1 MGGLDDQTLAGFFDH
16 ADPGVRELA
25 IVLAEPRLEKSPQ
38 LIPHVAALADDPDAR
53 VRFQCALT
61 LGEVADPAVLDPLV
75 KIALAGSDDRWT
87 RLAVESSIAGRELDF
102 LARLAAAEKKA
113 AVGAEAGGGNVLL
126 LAELAQL
133 IGAAAAPADW
143 PAALEAI
150 VAAVRTRQFADQTAA
165 ISGFA
170 DALRQRHA
178 SSSASLPALARQ
190 SAQVGPYFDAL
201 LAEGLKIAVDPDQQL
216 DRRIAAVRLLANGDA
231 AAVGEA
237 LLGLVDPHQPS
248 TLAAAAVRSLG
259 LLDDPAPATRLV
271 EAARFTSYSPPLR
284 EAVLSALMST
294 SALQSA
300 LLSAV
305 ESGAVPLGMIDSLR
319 RKQLGGQKDPA
330 IRDRAAKIFAAS
342 AVGNRGVVYE
352 DYKSVAGMPGKA
364 ANGHQLFLKV
374 CANCHRLDREGT
386 PVGPD
391 LFGMRNQPKEAILLH
406 ILIPEY
412 EITPGFGAY
421 LVETSDGRVL
431 AGLLVGETPTQITLR
446 GALGPKKSCSAPT
459 SRRSRSASFR

>member
-1 MGGLDDQTLAGFFDH
+1 M
-16 ADPGVRELA
+16 
-25 IVLAEPRLEKSPQ
+25 
-38 LIPHVAALADDPDAR
+38 AR
-53 VRFQCALT
+53 RPPSAKRCS
-61 LGEVADPAVLDPLV
+61 
-75 KIALAGSDDRWT
+75 GS
-87 RLAVESSIAGRELDF
+87 I
-102 LARLAAAEKKA
+102 
-113 AVGAEAGGGNVLL
+113 
-126 LAELAQL
+126 
-133 IGAAAAPADW
+133 
-143 PAALEAI
+143 
-150 VAAVRTRQFADQTAA
+150 
-165 ISGFA
+165 
-170 DALRQRHA
+170 
-178 SSSASLPALARQ
+178 
-190 SAQVGPYFDAL
+190 
-201 LAEGLKIAVDPDQQL
+201 
-216 DRRIAAVRLLANGDA
+216 
-231 AAVGEA
+231 
-237 LLGLVDPHQPS
+237 DPHQPS

-259 LLDDPAPATRLV
+259 LLDDPAPAARLV

-319 RKQLGGQKDPA
+319 RKQLAGQKDPA

-364 ANGHQLFLKV
+364 ANGHQIFLKV

-406 ILIPEY
+406 ILIPEF

-446 GALGPKKSCSAPT
+446 RALGAKRSCSALT